1 MVRRHD
7 GEVVAPVEHQLR
19 YAISQSICRETS
31 FPRELF
37 DGIPDLSCWKTQTE
51 FPRPFFWIGRNNS
64 LRPQAIPWLHGEIH
78 EGWQIAQA
86 DSNIFPKTTTTVNLQ
101 TYKYIYH
108 TSQINVYLILYI
120 YIYMYKYPKASS
132 IKLNVV
138 FSDH

>member
-1 MVRRHD
+1 M
-7 GEVVAPVEHQLR
+7 
-19 YAISQSICRETS
+19 
-31 FPRELF
+31 
-37 DGIPDLSCWKTQTE
+37 
-51 FPRPFFWIGRNNS
+51 
-64 LRPQAIPWLHGEIH
+64 RPQAIPWLHGEIH

-101 TYKYIYH
+101 KYKYIYH